1 MLRPDP
7 DVRGTVYNL
16 GVERGTREDWDF
28 VYEAYL
34 NEKVASE
41 KVKYSLLSLTVI
53 VSRHSESINESIS
66 IKSRR

>member
-28 VYEAYL
+28 VYEEYL

-41 KVKYSLLSLTVI
+41 KVTLQSI
-53 VSRHSESINESIS
+53 VSHCNCCPSESIDESIS
-66 IKSRR
+66 IKSRC